1 MATWRIVKEEYVR
14 KRPQWMVCFLVKL
27 CPEVYQARKTLE
39 EARAV
44 LLVISQ
50 LVKDLHIL
58 ERKRRT
64 LMEQDED
71 SIMLMSGMKR
81 PFIRFFIK
89 QDNSM
94 D

>member
-27 CPEVYQARKTLE
+27 CPEAYQAKETLE
-39 EARAV
+39 EARAG
-44 LLVISQ
+44 LLGISQ
-50 LVKDLHIL
+50 LVQDLNIL

-64 LMEQDED
+64 LMEQDDD
-71 SIMLMSGMKR
+71 SITLTSGMHR

-89 QDNSM
+89 QDNQ
-94 D
+94 

>member
-27 CPEVYQARKTLE
+27 CPEVYQTKETLE
-39 EARAV
+39 EARAG
-44 LLVISQ
+44 LLGISQ
-50 LVKDLHIL
+50 LVQDLNIL

-64 LMEQDED
+64 LMEQDDD
-71 SIMLMSGMKR
+71 SITLTSGMHR

-89 QDNSM
+89 QDNQ
-94 D
+94 